1 MYGTNVS
8 TLATTVLPS
17 DQQAAALAGTL
28 RPGDY
33 TDTNPSWGWA
43 AGAAISTAEDLKT
56 YVEALVGGGLLDADL
71 QQQRLDSVTSV
82 RPGDPTGPGYGLAL
96 ASFGP
101 MLGHNGALPGF
112 QSFMGHDP
120 VQDTTLI
127 VLANLQFAPD
137 GAEPA
142 DAIARRILELLSS
155 TTTAAPDTESKGH
168 GQR

>member
-1 MYGTNVS
+1 MFGTNVS
-8 TLATTVLPS
+8 TLATTALPT

-43 AGAAISTAEDLKT
+43 AGAAISTAADLKT
-56 YVEALVGGGLLDADL
+56 YVEALVGGGLLEPDL
-71 QQQRLDSVTSV
+71 QQQRLDSVKSV

-96 ASFGP
+96 ASFGS
-101 MLGHNGALPGF
+101 MLGHNGALPGY

-120 VQDTTLI
+120 EGDTTLI
-127 VLANLQFAPD
+127 VLTNLQFAPD

-142 DAIARRILELLSS
+142 DAIARQILPLL
-155 TTTAAPDTESKGH
+155 
-168 GQR
+168 